1 MEYTGLYN
9 KATGIRPGVPCP
21 TCTHALTNEE
31 FNAVR
36 KDITATLANMKKNGA
51 NLNSQLDDI
60 VKLDAQAKDQFEQYK
75 AG

>member
-1 MEYTGLYN
+1 MRN
-9 KATGIRPGVPCP
+9 
-21 TCTHALTNEE
+21 LTLSE
-31 FNAVR
+31 

-75 AG
+75 ADDLKKS